1 MNHTGKPKKGQI
13 ALVSAGHLIN
23 DTYMGFIAVLLP
35 FFVTRWEISL
45 TEAGVLVTAFLSAS
59 YFGQPVFGW
68 FSDRLG
74 GRLLLAGGPLV
85 SACFIGTLGVLPS
98 YGWAVPWVIIAG
110 VGAAAFHPPAA
121 GVAHRAG
128 GNRRALGMSIFLM
141 AGFLGVA
148 LGPIEI
154 LAVVTRFG
162 LKFSGLTVIPGVVAS
177 FLLFKYAD
185 LGAAPKTMENCPSQ
199 FSDLARARGTLS
211 GLWAI
216 VVLRNFTY
224 AAFSS
229 FLPLML
235 QQRGLS
241 AWAGGTVLS
250 AFLATGAVGGVLG
263 GYLSDRFDRRAIIAL
278 TMVAATVLLG
288 LFLGARGPSGMVF
301 LIFGGFFLM
310 MSGPINVVISQ
321 EMFPEHA
328 GLMASLMMGFAYG
341 VGSVGI
347 VVVGAVADRLGI
359 PATLS
364 GAVAVPLIAAWL
376 GSRLPRDAARPKR
389 SISEAHPLSP

>member
-1 MNHTGKPKKGQI
+1 MNHTGKPQKGQI

-45 TEAGVLVTAFLSAS
+45 TEAGGLVTAFLSAS

-128 GNRRALGMSIFLM
+128 GDRRALGISIFLM

-162 LKFSGLTVIPGVVAS
+162 LKSSGLTVIPGMS
-177 FLLFKYAD
+177 FPSCCSSTPISARRRKRRRTAHLNIPTWPGPGERCRDFGRLLF
-185 LGAAPKTMENCPSQ
+185 
-199 FSDLARARGTLS
+199 
-211 GLWAI
+211 
-216 VVLRNFTY
+216 
-224 AAFSS
+224 
-229 FLPLML
+229 
-235 QQRGLS
+235 
-241 AWAGGTVLS
+241 
-250 AFLATGAVGGVLG
+250 
-263 GYLSDRFDRRAIIAL
+263 
-278 TMVAATVLLG
+278 
-288 LFLGARGPSGMVF
+288 
-301 LIFGGFFLM
+301 
-310 MSGPINVVISQ
+310 
-321 EMFPEHA
+321 
-328 GLMASLMMGFAYG
+328 
-341 VGSVGI
+341 
-347 VVVGAVADRLGI
+347 
-359 PATLS
+359 
-364 GAVAVPLIAAWL
+364 
-376 GSRLPRDAARPKR
+376 
-389 SISEAHPLSP
+389 